1 MEAKILEHV
10 RVDEFETKLMY
21 WEEVVTMYN
30 GLGTTQVPDDIKR
43 AILIRT
49 APTEVRT
56 HLQVNAGTIRTYQ
69 EMRDMIESFLRAKN
83 VWKAKP
89 GASVGGDPME
99 IGGIESKCSNCGKKG
114 HDISQCWKK
123 GGGAYDA
130 YSKGKGKA
138 PEAGKS
144 GKGKGSD
151 KGGDKGKSKG
161 KSKDSWSSNAS
172 WASSAWS
179 PSTWSAGKDKGKG
192 GGKGCSARQFSG
204 SRRSQLHKLENQGNP

>member
-1 MEAKILEHV
+1 MRITKNGYEVWRLLCSDREPDSDSRKLALLNEIMEAKILEHV

-130 YSKGKGKA
+130 YAKGQGKA
-138 PEAGKS
+138 PDAGK
-144 GKGKGSD
+144 
-151 KGGDKGKSKG
+151 
-161 KSKDSWSSNAS
+161 
-172 WASSAWS
+172 
-179 PSTWSAGKDKGKG
+179 T
-192 GGKGCSARQFSG
+192 G
-204 SRRSQLHKLENQGNP
+204 SRPHSDQKRSR

>member
-1 MEAKILEHV
+1 
-10 RVDEFETKLMY
+10 
-21 WEEVVTMYN
+21 MYN

-114 HDISQCWKK
+114 HDISQCLKK

-130 YSKGKGKA
+130 YAKGKPLKR
-138 PEAGKS
+138 
-144 GKGKGSD
+144 
-151 KGGDKGKSKG
+151 
-161 KSKDSWSSNAS
+161 
-172 WASSAWS
+172 
-179 PSTWSAGKDKGKG
+179 
-192 GGKGCSARQFSG
+192 ARAAKERAQIREVTRARARAKVKTLG
-204 SRRSQLHKLENQGNP
+204 ARMPH